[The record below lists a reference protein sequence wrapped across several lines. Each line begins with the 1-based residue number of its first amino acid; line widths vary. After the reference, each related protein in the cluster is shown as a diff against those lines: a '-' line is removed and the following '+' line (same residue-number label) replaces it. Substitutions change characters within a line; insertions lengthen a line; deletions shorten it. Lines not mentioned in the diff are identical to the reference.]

1 MTIKIDPLPPIPAK
15 VVPAEQE
22 VIDPLLL
29 RRYSQTHYTS
39 EPLDLSFSSVSV
51 HIDGKDILNGIAGG
65 CKSGEVLAVMGPTG
79 AGKTTLLTCL
89 AHRMSYTGRVTY
101 GTETWNLNLKR
112 KVGFVEQED
121 IVLPALTVRQSLKFS
136 AALRLPGSMTEAQ
149 KMERV
154 EEVISMLRLN
164 KCSDTKV
171 GTVDSRGISGGERK
185 RLCIATELLANP
197 AIIFFDEPTSGL
209 DSSMAL
215 VVAKCM
221 KQIAVG
227 GGLSII
233 TTIHQPNSQVFAQFD
248 NLLLLDDGFTV
259 YNGRSDAVVGYFSK
273 LGHPCPP
280 MYNPPDFLMD
290 LIVEHAFSEETTA
303 TIRRDMMPPVSSDE
317 SIEVKVKGIESD
329 EVYPISYAEQVR
341 ILTRRQLIVLL
352 DGFFDLETVALYA
365 GLAVIAG
372 LLWVQVNQNFYF

>member
-39 EPLDLSFSSVSV
+39 EPIDLSFSSVSV

-259 YNGRSDAVVGYFSK
+259 S
-273 LGHPCPP
+273 
-280 MYNPPDFLMD
+280 
-290 LIVEHAFSEETTA
+290 TT
-303 TIRRDMMPPVSSDE
+303 P
-317 SIEVKVKGIESD
+317 
-329 EVYPISYAEQVR
+329 
-341 ILTRRQLIVLL
+341 
-352 DGFFDLETVALYA
+352 
-365 GLAVIAG
+365 
-372 LLWVQVNQNFYF
+372 